1 MEEGRME
8 DGGRKERGRR
18 EGGERGRREGKGRE
32 RVILHTKPKNSQ
44 CKNSD
49 SVLS

>member
-32 RVILHTKPKNSQ
+32 VILNTKPKNSQ
-44 CKNSD
+44 CRNSD